1 MLYSH
6 GKQSIEKSIIT
17 QRTTNYDKQCKGKD
31 IFLKIAQDTASVASK
46 TNVNCKELY
55 VETKLRNMV
64 YIQVIGK
71 DDAVHEQDQ
80 GE

>member
-1 MLYSH
+1 M
-6 GKQSIEKSIIT
+6 
-17 QRTTNYDKQCKGKD
+17 
-31 IFLKIAQDTASVASK
+31 ASK
-46 TNVNCKELY
+46 TNANCKELY
-55 VETKLRNMV
+55 VETKLRGMV